1 MCAAGSGA
9 IFFVMVEH
17 GTWGHSAARDEPESD
32 DGWPQRYR
40 IVVKG
45 VLDPRWS
52 DRLAGMVISP
62 QEGAPPDVA
71 ATVLEGPIRD
81 RSELNGLLNTLS
93 DVQFTLVSVEL
104 IDGGSSET
112 PPDPESAPTT

>member
-1 MCAAGSGA
+1 
-9 IFFVMVEH
+9 
-17 GTWGHSAARDEPESD
+17 
-32 DGWPQRYR
+32 
-40 IVVKG
+40 
-45 VLDPRWS
+45 
-52 DRLAGMVISP
+52 MVISP

-104 IDGGSSET
+104 IDG
-112 PPDPESAPTT
+112 